1 MVTIRKKKGLTASG
15 NVAESHCIPILAP
28 SPPAHYTGGEEPFV
42 LAKLQLY
49 WISQIFPPSFCFNS
63 QPNLQL
69 KQTKST
75 NIKTN
80 H

>member
-1 MVTIRKKKGLTASG
+1 MDNENSK
-15 NVAESHCIPILAP
+15 
-28 SPPAHYTGGEEPFV
+28 YTHEQPTKAMNNNNNG
-42 LAKLQLY
+42 
-49 WISQIFPPSFCFNS
+49 

>member
-1 MVTIRKKKGLTASG
+1 MPFPTTSANVFTSSTA
-15 NVAESHCIPILAP
+15 AKTTCKAP
-28 SPPAHYTGGEEPFV
+28 MLSQHTRRLKLKMANENSKYTHE
-42 LAKLQLY
+42 
-49 WISQIFPPSFCFNS
+49 
-63 QPNLQL
+63 QPTKAMNNNNNGQQNLQL